1 MRETLGWL
9 LTGGAVPLLL
19 AAAGGFFLFDLRGL
33 PLRAPGRMLRAMT
46 APRSGG
52 VSPFRAVTL
61 ALAGTLGVGNI
72 VGVANAIW
80 IGGPGALFWMW
91 VSALAAMILKYAEIV
106 LAVRHRRPA
115 AGGGFYGG
123 AVYYIRDWLS
133 SRRLAGLGAALS
145 AVFALLMVLDALSMG
160 CVIQVNAVASAFE
173 GVSGLPAWLCGG
185 VLMLLAMPVIVR
197 GAGGTSA
204 LTEYL
209 IPILTGGYILLS
221 GAVLVLRA
229 GEVGPALAS
238 VVRGAFRP
246 EGAAGGVLGF
256 LTCRALRVGTMRG
269 LLSNEAGC
277 GTAPTAH
284 ACANAESPA
293 AQGIWGIFE
302 VFVDTILL
310 CTATGLVIL
319 VSYPEVAPLGENAVM
334 MSIRAYSAVL
344 GRWAEY
350 FLCAAI
356 FCFGYATVICWA
368 HYGLESVRA
377 LAPGRL
383 WRRVYLLLFGLC
395 IPAGAVLAPGA
406 VWDIADFAIASLTA
420 INLAALL
427 ALRREV
433 RQETLLWHPPRTPG
447 KGFLLDNSPA
457 PCYNKEEK
465 HGRRNRWD

>member
-1 MRETLGWL
+1 M
-9 LTGGAVPLLL
+9 
-19 AAAGGFFLFDLRGL
+19 
-33 PLRAPGRMLRAMT
+33 
-46 APRSGG
+46 
-52 VSPFRAVTL
+52 
-61 ALAGTLGVGNI
+61 
-72 VGVANAIW
+72 
-80 IGGPGALFWMW
+80 
-91 VSALAAMILKYAEIV
+91 
-106 LAVRHRRPA
+106 
-115 AGGGFYGG
+115 
-123 AVYYIRDWLS
+123 
-133 SRRLAGLGAALS
+133 
-145 AVFALLMVLDALSMG
+145 
-160 CVIQVNAVASAFE
+160 
-173 GVSGLPAWLCGG
+173 
-185 VLMLLAMPVIVR
+185 
-197 GAGGTSA
+197 
-204 LTEYL
+204 
-209 IPILTGGYILLS
+209 
-221 GAVLVLRA
+221 
-229 GEVGPALAS
+229 
-238 VVRGAFRP
+238 
-246 EGAAGGVLGF
+246 
-256 LTCRALRVGTMRG
+256 
-269 LLSNEAGC
+269 
-277 GTAPTAH
+277 
-284 ACANAESPA
+284 
-293 AQGIWGIFE
+293 
-302 VFVDTILL
+302 DTILL

-377 LAPGRL
+377 LSPGRL